1 MKEPTSTTTDT
12 LISESKNSFNEL
24 LKTPE
29 YQALLS
35 DDAQR
40 ERLIR
45 LLKIQP
51 KSAYLDLATGA
62 GYVGFAIAEQCP
74 DCSVTGVDIADEIIS
89 DNLKKIKEQSLTNID
104 FKLFNGIHFPDF
116 KINYEGVICR
126 YAMHHFP
133 KIEITLEEINK
144 VLKNEGRVV
153 ISDSIRNEHDNE
165 NFINKYQGIKKDGH
179 IRMYTRNELVRLFEK
194 HNFTEAESFY
204 SEVTV
209 SRELSIEYKN
219 LLETTSSETKKSYS
233 VVVGDNKVTLTFNI
247 LNIAFTKNTD
257 TRMHST

>member
-1 MKEPTSTTTDT
+1 MNKTSSTTTDT

-45 LLKIQP
+45 LLRVQP

-89 DNLKKIKEQSLTNID
+89 DNLKIIKEQSLTNID
-104 FKLFNGIHFPDF
+104 FKLFNGINFPDF
-116 KINYEGVICR
+116 KRDFEGVICR
-126 YAMHHFP
+126 YALHHFP
-133 KIEITLEEINK
+133 KIEVTLDEINK
-144 VLKNEGRVV
+144 VLKNDGRVV
-153 ISDSIRNEHDNE
+153 ISDAIRNEHDNE
-165 NFINKYQGIKKDGH
+165 DFINKFQEIKKDGH
-179 IRMYTRNELVRLFEK
+179 IRMYTRNEMVRLFEK
-194 HNFTEAESFY
+194 HNFTEAESFA

-209 SRELSIEYKN
+209 SRELSTEYKN
-219 LLETTSSETKKSYS
+219 LLDAASSETIKSYS
-233 VVVGDNKVTLTFNI
+233 AIVGDDKITLTFNI
-247 LNIAFTKNTD
+247 LNIAFIKNTVAH
-257 TRMHST
+257 MHST